1 MVIIS
6 LIHYLPQFLSQQNRP
21 DFFFY
26 LHTNSAAP
34 QDQTLSAHEVDT
46 LKTAVAGISDRVAEI
61 DGSITGLTQIVS
73 DLIAQSKRGHNSEIS
88 DSNGIKKR
96 RRLPSLHSF
105 RIQNSSS
112 EATAYT
118 SGSDDNCDELSES
131 YSVSS
136 EENFVE
142 KGQPLLPR
150 GSELRDIELLK
161 TDFFR
166 MSSGD
171 LLDDDLCIQF
181 DDFIDL
187 QPTTVSSAADL
198 LDIRTVKEM
207 HAPHRV
213 PSPATIARSAA
224 SLCPTQSAIGDIPDI
239 MKYLSVEM
247 QERFVDKLAESV
259 GSNFAK
265 LLASSVPSQA
275 AAASIPSVPAMSMNN
290 YTGHYAHQIDPQM
303 DRNQNWSGQREVL
316 SSGSGSCSRD
326 GSTYDDISPA
336 DALPLASAALYSFLA
351 AHCSSSNSY
360 RSNCMSSKATTQN
373 SGLVCNGG
381 VYNGYTQSAN
391 V

>member
-1 MVIIS
+1 MQRN
-6 LIHYLPQFLSQQNRP
+6 HHDFLS
-21 DFFFY
+21 Y

-73 DLIAQSKRGHNSEIS
+73 DLIAQSKRGHDSETS
-88 DSNGIKKR
+88 DSDGIKKR
-96 RRLPSLHSF
+96 RRLPSLRSF
-105 RIQNSSS
+105 RIQNGTC
-112 EATAYT
+112 EAAAYT
-118 SGSDDNCDELSES
+118 SGSDDNCDESSES

-136 EENFVE
+136 EEPSVE
-142 KGQPLLPR
+142 KGKSLPR
-150 GSELRDIELLK
+150 GSELQDIELLK

-171 LLDDDLCIQF
+171 LLDDDLCLQF

-187 QPTTVSSAADL
+187 QPTTVSSEGDL
-198 LDIRTVKEM
+198 LDIRTIKEM
-207 HAPHRV
+207 HASHRV
-213 PSPATIARSAA
+213 PSPATIARGA
-224 SLCPTQSAIGDIPDI
+224 SSICPSQSAIGDIPDI

-275 AAASIPSVPAMSMNN
+275 VAAVIPSVPAMSMNN
-290 YTGHYAHQIDPQM
+290 YTGHYSHQIDSQM
-303 DRNQNWSGQREVL
+303 DRSHNWSGQREVF
-316 SSGSGSCSRD
+316 SSGSCS
-326 GSTYDDISPA
+326 GGENAYDDISPA

-360 RSNCMSSKATTQN
+360 RNNCMAAKATTQTA
-373 SGLVCNGG
+373 SLVCNGG

>member
-1 MVIIS
+1 M
-6 LIHYLPQFLSQQNRP
+6 
-21 DFFFY
+21 
-26 LHTNSAAP
+26 
-34 QDQTLSAHEVDT
+34 DT

-61 DGSITGLTQIVS
+61 DGSITGLTLIVS

-96 RRLPSLHSF
+96 RRLPSLLSF
-105 RIQNSSS
+105 RIQNSTS
-112 EATAYT
+112 ETTAYT
-118 SGSDDNCDELSES
+118 SGSDDNCDESSES

-136 EENFVE
+136 EEPFVE
-142 KGQPLLPR
+142 KGQPLPR
-150 GSELRDIELLK
+150 GSELQDIELLK

-187 QPTTVSSAADL
+187 QPTTVSSEADL
-198 LDIRTVKEM
+198 LDIRTAKDM
-207 HAPHRV
+207 HVPHRV
-213 PSPATIARSAA
+213 PSPATIARGVS

-275 AAASIPSVPAMSMNN
+275 VQAVIPSVPAMSMNN
-290 YTGHYAHQIDPQM
+290 YTGHYAHQIESQM
-303 DRNQNWSGQREVL
+303 DRNLNWSGQREAFGS
-316 SSGSGSCSRD
+316 SSGGGSA
-326 GSTYDDISPA
+326 YDDISPA

-360 RSNCMSSKATTQN
+360 RTNCMAAKATTQTAN
-373 SGLVCNGG
+373 LVCNGG